1 MQPQVLS
8 QQQNNIN
15 ALISA
20 LSQKGLKNVVISPGS
35 RNAPLVMAFQRHT
48 SIKCYSVVDER
59 SAGFV
64 ALGMAKKL
72 QEPVALLCTS
82 GSAVLNY
89 YPAISEAFYMQ
100 VPLIVISADRPADL
114 LDRWDGQAIHQFE
127 VFKPHIRSSFNT
139 PDNSDFAQFQTFFD
153 LGAKAYSNS
162 ISTIQGPVHI
172 NVPLKEPLYANAED
186 VFEYPVFELPSSVIP
201 SQNTDLPVMDD
212 NFFVNFSK
220 ILVLNGAAN
229 SSLDCNFILNK
240 IKDRKAVVILSDIIS
255 GKHSESSFQNWE
267 SIVLNS
273 NDEQKS
279 ELLPDLLITTGKM
292 ILSKSLKNLLKKS
305 KIKAHWHIAENGY
318 CADTFYSNPSIFKI
332 SDQDFF
338 ERFEE
343 HLPEQLNQD
352 YYNAW
357 NKLSVV
363 HKIKSEGLNVNDYNE
378 FNLLV
383 KFLKALPSEKLN
395 LNISNSMSIRLAAY
409 NMHCLDA
416 QWNIYSNRGVS
427 GIDGCT
433 STAMGMAL
441 LDSSPNFLITGDLA
455 FLYDVNAFFINEKPQ
470 NFKVL
475 IMNNQGGGI
484 FKNIEGPSK
493 MKESDPY
500 LYTPHLFN
508 AKHIASHYNI
518 NYISADNQAQFDK
531 GLKEFIQSQEL
542 CFFEVFSESNHNT
555 EFFNQ
560 YKQIQL

>member
-89 YPAISEAFYMQ
+89 YPAISEAYYMQ

-292 ILSKSLKNLLKKS
+292 FLSKSLKNLLKKS

-352 YYNAW
+352 YFNAW
-357 NKLSVV
+357 NKLSEL

-441 LDSSPNFLITGDLA
+441 LDSSLNFLITGDLA

-518 NYISADNQAQFDK
+518 NYISADNQEQFDK
-531 GLKEFIQSQEL
+531 GLKEFIQSQDL
-542 CFFEVFSESNHNT
+542 CFFEVFSDSNHNT

>member
-89 YPAISEAFYMQ
+89 YPAISEAYYMQ

-292 ILSKSLKNLLKKS
+292 FLSKSLKNLLKKS

-352 YYNAW
+352 YFNAW
-357 NKLSVV
+357 NKLSEL

-518 NYISADNQAQFDK
+518 NYISADNQEQFDK
-531 GLKEFIQSQEL
+531 GLKEFIQSQDL
-542 CFFEVFSESNHNT
+542 CFFEVFSDSNHNT

>member
-1 MQPQVLS
+1 MHPQVLS

-15 ALISA
+15 SLVSA
-20 LSQKGLKNVVISPGS
+20 LAQKGLKNIVISPGS
-35 RNAPLVMAFQRHT
+35 RNAPLVMAFQRHS
-48 SIKCYSVVDER
+48 SIKCFSVIDER
-59 SAGFV
+59 SAGFI

-100 VPLIVISADRPADL
+100 VPLIVISADRPVEL

-127 VFKPHIRSSFNT
+127 VFKPHIRSSYNT
-139 PDNSDFAQFQTFFD
+139 PDNTEIEQFQTFFNI
-153 LGAKAYSNS
+153 GAKAYSNS
-162 ISTIQGPVHI
+162 INTIPGPVHI
-172 NVPLKEPLYANAED
+172 NVSLKEPLYGNAED
-186 VFEYPVFELPSSVIP
+186 FFEYPVFEVSSNINP
-201 SQNTDLPVMDD
+201 SQNTDLPVLDA
-212 NFFVNFSK
+212 NFFDNFSK
-220 ILVLNGAAN
+220 ILILNGAAN
-229 SSLDCNFILNK
+229 PCHDCNLALNK
-240 IKDRKAVVILSDIIS
+240 IKNRKAAVILSDIIS

-267 SIVLNS
+267 SILLNS
-273 NDEQKS
+273 NDDQKC
-279 ELLPDLLITTGKM
+279 ELIPDLLITTGKM
-292 ILSKSLKNLLKKS
+292 ILSKSLKNVLKKS

-338 ERFEE
+338 ERFDE

-352 YYNAW
+352 YFNVW
-357 NKLSVV
+357 NKLSEI
-363 HKIKSEGLNVNDYNE
+363 HKLNSEALNVNDYNE

-409 NMHCLDA
+409 NMDCLDA

-441 LDSSPNFLITGDLA
+441 LDSCPNFLITGDLA
-455 FLYDVNAFFINEKPQ
+455 FFYDVNAFLINDKPQ
-470 NFKVL
+470 NLKVL
-475 IMNNQGGGI
+475 IMNNKGGGI

-493 MKESDPY
+493 MKESDPF
-500 LYTPHLFN
+500 LYTPHNFN

-518 NYISADNQAQFDK
+518 NYLSAENQEQFDK
-531 GLKEFIQSQEL
+531 GLNEFIHSQGI
-542 CFFEVFSESNHNT
+542 CFFEVFSDSDHNT

>member
-35 RNAPLVMAFQRHT
+35 RNAPLVMAFQRHS

-89 YPAISEAFYMQ
+89 YPAISEAYYMQ

-139 PDNSDFAQFQTFFD
+139 PDNTDFAQFQTFFD
-153 LGAKAYSNS
+153 LGAKAYSTS

-229 SSLDCNFILNK
+229 PCLDCNLILNK

-292 ILSKSLKNLLKKS
+292 ILSKSFKNLLKKS

-343 HLPEQLNQD
+343 HLAEQLNQD
-352 YYNAW
+352 YYNFW
-357 NKLSVV
+357 NKLSEV

-409 NMHCLDA
+409 NMDCLDA

-518 NYISADNQAQFDK
+518 NYISADKQEQFDK
-531 GLKEFIQSQEL
+531 GLKEFIQSQDL
-542 CFFEVFSESNHNT
+542 CFFEVFSNSNHNT

>member
-89 YPAISEAFYMQ
+89 YPAISEAYYMQ

-352 YYNAW
+352 YFNAW
-357 NKLSVV
+357 NKLSEL

-518 NYISADNQAQFDK
+518 NYISADNQEQFDK
-531 GLKEFIQSQEL
+531 GLKEFIQSQDL
-542 CFFEVFSESNHNT
+542 CFFEVFSDSNHNT

>member
-72 QEPVALLCTS
+72 QETVALLCTS

-89 YPAISEAFYMQ
+89 YPAISEAYYMQ
-100 VPLIVISADRPADL
+100 VPLIVISADRPSDL

-139 PDNSDFAQFQTFFD
+139 PDNTDLAQFQTFFD
-153 LGAKAYSNS
+153 LGVKAYSTS

-186 VFEYPVFELPSSVIP
+186 VFEYPVFELPSSIIP
-201 SQNTDLPVMDD
+201 SQNTDLPVIDD

-229 SSLDCNFILNK
+229 PSLDCNLILNK

-255 GKHSESSFQNWE
+255 SKHSESSFQNWE

-305 KIKAHWHIAENGY
+305 KIKAHWHLAENGY

-352 YYNAW
+352 YYNVW
-357 NKLSVV
+357 NKLSAV

-409 NMHCLDA
+409 NMDCLDA

-441 LDSSPNFLITGDLA
+441 LDSSLNFLITGDLA

-484 FKNIEGPSK
+484 FKNIEGPSN

-500 LYTPHLFN
+500 LYTPHHFN

-518 NYISADNQAQFDK
+518 NYISADNQEQFDR
-531 GLKEFIQSQEL
+531 GLKEFIQSQDL
-542 CFFEVFSESNHNT
+542 CFFEVFSDSNHNT

>member
-35 RNAPLVMAFQRHT
+35 RNAPLVMAFQRHS

-127 VFKPHIRSSFNT
+127 VFKPHIRSSYNT
-139 PDNSDFAQFQTFFD
+139 PDNTDFAQFQTFFD

-229 SSLDCNFILNK
+229 PSLDCNLILNK

-352 YYNAW
+352 YFNAW
-357 NKLSVV
+357 NKLSEL

-433 STAMGMAL
+433 STAMGMTL

-518 NYISADNQAQFDK
+518 NYISADNQEQFDK
-531 GLKEFIQSQEL
+531 GLKEFIQSQDL
-542 CFFEVFSESNHNT
+542 CFFEVFSDSNHNT

>member
-35 RNAPLVMAFQRHT
+35 RNAPLVMAFQRHS

-89 YPAISEAFYMQ
+89 YPAISEAYYMQ

-139 PDNSDFAQFQTFFD
+139 PDNTDFAQFQTFFD

-229 SSLDCNFILNK
+229 PSLDCNLILNK

-352 YYNAW
+352 YFNAW
-357 NKLSVV
+357 NKLSEL

-378 FNLLV
+378 FYLLV

-416 QWNIYSNRGVS
+416 QWNIHSNRGVS

-455 FLYDVNAFFINEKPQ
+455 FLYDVNAFFINEKPH

-518 NYISADNQAQFDK
+518 NYISAYNHEQFDK
-531 GLKEFIQSQEL
+531 GLKEFIQSQDL
-542 CFFEVFSESNHNT
+542 CFFEVFSDSNHNT

>member
-89 YPAISEAFYMQ
+89 YPAISEAYYMQ

-229 SSLDCNFILNK
+229 SSLDCNSILNK

-273 NDEQKS
+273 NEEQKS

-352 YYNAW
+352 YFNAW
-357 NKLSVV
+357 NKLSEL

-518 NYISADNQAQFDK
+518 NYISADNQEQFDK
-531 GLKEFIQSQEL
+531 GLKEFIQSQDL
-542 CFFEVFSESNHNT
+542 CFFEVFSDSNHNT

>member
-35 RNAPLVMAFQRHT
+35 RNAPLVMAFQRHS

-89 YPAISEAFYMQ
+89 YPAISEAYYMQ

-229 SSLDCNFILNK
+229 SSLDCNSILNK

-352 YYNAW
+352 YFNAW
-357 NKLSVV
+357 NKLSEL

-518 NYISADNQAQFDK
+518 NYISADNQEQFDK
-531 GLKEFIQSQEL
+531 GLKEFIQSQDL
-542 CFFEVFSESNHNT
+542 CFFEVFSDSNHNT

>member
-89 YPAISEAFYMQ
+89 YPAISEAYYMQ

-229 SSLDCNFILNK
+229 PSLDCNLILNK

-255 GKHSESSFQNWE
+255 GKHSENTFQNWE

-357 NKLSVV
+357 NKFSEV

-518 NYISADNQAQFDK
+518 NYISADNQEQFDK
-531 GLKEFIQSQEL
+531 GLKEFIQSQDL
-542 CFFEVFSESNHNT
+542 CFFEVFSDSNHNT